1 MHSIRPTP
9 WPWTLRIVVRQRAA
23 LLAAMLA
30 TIATIGCGKHTLEP
44 ISAVDTRVPA
54 RSSVDQAELEC
65 RRRLEGRVLHLEG
78 RTGAGALWVLDK
90 PAQWNGDLVVYMH
103 GYTDPAQPIALPHI
117 DAIRDSLEARGFAVA
132 LSSFSSN
139 GYAVREGVHETRQV
153 SEIFASRVARPH
165 RTYLFGVSLGGLIGM
180 ILSQQSPHLYDGSL
194 LVCGVVGGSDDEVQ
208 YMGDIRVLFD
218 AVYGDSILPGGLEH
232 PPAVTDVQA
241 QVVRPV
247 VAAVQRYPQGLGII
261 QALARRPLPGA
272 NSQEVVQS
280 LVTVLGFAMQGSGD
294 LLARTH
300 GHSFF
305 DNASWRY
312 TSPALPPSVVD
323 GVNAKVARSTV
334 APDAAQFLA
343 RWGEP
348 AGPFRIPVITLHT
361 TRDPV
366 VPAFHEDLLGQAAT
380 GPLLIQRRV
389 ERYGHVQFT
398 VGELMVHFDDLVTW
412 SNGRRKHAA

>member
-1 MHSIRPTP
+1 MQSNRPTP
-9 WPWTLRIVVRQRAA
+9 WPWALRIARQRAA
-23 LLAAMLA
+23 PLAVL
-30 TIATIGCGKHTLEP
+30 IALIAIVGCGKHTLAP
-44 ISAVDTRVPA
+44 TSPDDTRVPA
-54 RSSVDQAELEC
+54 LSSVTQAELEC
-65 RRRLEGRVLHLEG
+65 RRRLEGRVIHLEG
-78 RTGAGALWVLDK
+78 RTGSGALWVLDK

-117 DAIRDSLEARGFAVA
+117 DAIRDSLQARGFAVA

-139 GYAVREGVHETRQV
+139 GYAVREGVRETRQM
-153 SEIFASRVARPH
+153 SEIFATRVARP
-165 RTYLFGVSLGGLIGM
+165 RSTYLFGVSLGGLIGM
-180 ILSQQSPHLYDGSL
+180 ILSQQSPNLYDGSL

-208 YMGDIRVLFD
+208 YIGDIRVLFD

-232 PPAVTDVQA
+232 PPVVTNVQA
-241 QVVRPV
+241 QVVQPV
-247 VAAVQRYPQGLGII
+247 VAAVQRFPQGLGII

-272 NSQEVVQS
+272 SSQELVQS
-280 LVTVLGFAMQGSGD
+280 LVTVLGFSMQGGGD
-294 LLARTH
+294 LFARTH

-305 DNASWRY
+305 DNATWRY
-312 TSPALPPSVVD
+312 TSPALPQAVID
-323 GVNAKVARSTV
+323 GINAKVARYTV

-366 VPAFHEDLLGQAAT
+366 VPAFHEDLLSNVAT
-380 GPLLIQRRV
+380 GPWLIQRRV

-398 VGELMVHFDDLVTW
+398 VGELMVNFDDLVTW
-412 SNGRRKHAA
+412 SSHRRKHAA